1 MNLHS
6 TILTATA
13 ASLLTALVTVNV
25 ARADDAPATTEPT
38 TTTADGAV
46 VTEDGAPVPPAE
58 EAPGAEFGIG
68 IRLRNV
74 RLPQGIFELFV
85 DRAAGGS
92 NQVGIG
98 VDLVRRRENFELHIG
113 LEYEKIGAPAGIWI
127 EKDKPI
133 PANEADF
140 VEFNNFGWVSIE
152 ANFISHHNFTEQF
165 ALRYGGGAGIGIL
178 FGNVTHVDRVCGSS
192 DPASCNGEPNGGVKI
207 KYDLKSPVYPVITG
221 LIGVQYRP
229 TKKVT
234 VNLETGIRTALP
246 FFGISGAYFF

>member
-6 TILTATA
+6 TILAATTV
-13 ASLLTALVTVNV
+13 SLLTSLVTVNV

-38 TTTADGAV
+38 TTTTDGAV

-85 DRAAGGS
+85 ETAAGASSQLGL
-92 NQVGIG
+92 G

-178 FGNVTHVDRVCGSS
+178 FGNVTHVDRICTSS
-192 DPASCNGEPNGGVKI
+192 DKASCNVDANGGVKV

>member
-6 TILTATA
+6 TFLAATTI
-13 ASLLTALVTVNV
+13 SLLTVSV

-46 VTEDGAPVPPAE
+46 VTEDGAPVPPPE
-58 EAPGAEFGIG
+58 EATGAEFGVG

-92 NQVGIG
+92 SQLGIG
-98 VDLVRRRENFELHIG
+98 VDLVRRRENFELQIG
-113 LEYEKIGAPAGIWI
+113 FEYEKIGAPAGIWV
-127 EKDKPI
+127 EKDVPVG
-133 PANEADF
+133 PGNEVDF

-152 ANFISHHNFTEQF
+152 ANFISHHNFTEQI

-178 FGNVTHVDRVCGSS
+178 FGDVTHVDRTCTSS
-192 DPASCNGEPNGGVKI
+192 DIASCNVDTNGGVKV

-221 LIGVQYRP
+221 LIGLQYRP
-229 TKKVT
+229 TKKAT
-234 VNLETGIRTALP
+234 VNFEAGIRTALP